1 MVNLFQSG
9 CRGSKVVRRGQLF
22 LPDLGLPFQCSFLNV
37 GFSVSLT
44 GPSLS
49 LMDLFLAACTAGDF
63 DLDLERPREAVTFL
77 LEEGGGGERSR
88 GESRR
93 PPAPTVTVKFSP
105 SAMTFLEWGES
116 ELSSDFGL
124 LCKIK

>member
-1 MVNLFQSG
+1 M
-9 CRGSKVVRRGQLF
+9 
-22 LPDLGLPFQCSFLNV
+22 

-63 DLDLERPREAVTFL
+63 DLDLERPREAVTFR

-124 LCKIK
+124 LWKMT

>member
-1 MVNLFQSG
+1 M
-9 CRGSKVVRRGQLF
+9 
-22 LPDLGLPFQCSFLNV
+22 
-37 GFSVSLT
+37 SLT

-49 LMDLFLAACTAGDF
+49 LMDLFLACTAGDF
-63 DLDLERPREAVTFL
+63 DLDLERPREEAVTFR

-93 PPAPTVTVKFSP
+93 PPPAPTVTVKFGP

-116 ELSSDFGL
+116 ESSSDFGL
-124 LCKIK
+124 LWKMK